1 MSNKS
6 LDCMILLQLHLKD
19 WSALNLQLYIACI
32 WFLSKQHNYL
42 LKKQTPASYL
52 KTSLKEKKDMS
63 CFVTTEGMKR
73 TSCPP
78 SAFELQI
85 FSFVLSCSTIELQR
99 TRMVGYPISRLT
111 CYKLPVNCWEG
122 LFKGICCDV

>member
-1 MSNKS
+1 
-6 LDCMILLQLHLKD
+6 MILLQLHLKD

-42 LKKQTPASYL
+42 LKKQTPESYL

-73 TSCPP
+73 TSCPS

-85 FSFVLSCSTIELQR
+85 FSFHALQSSYREL
-99 TRMVGYPISRLT
+99 G
-111 CYKLPVNCWEG
+111 W
-122 LFKGICCDV
+122 